1 MSDPMTSVEIEDVL
15 SSIRRLVSE
24 DLRPAARAPG
34 RGASGDPLVL
44 TPALRVVTEGE
55 GAEDGWTEVAAPAS
69 PNTLSAAAPVP
80 EAPGLGL
87 SNVEESAWEESELAD
102 GGWALPDLAALR
114 RNPEARLIET
124 AREAARPHRFTL
136 TQAMAVPPAAL
147 APEPEVHE
155 PEATES
161 GATESGAVESDAVEP
176 PVDAFLLPDGAG
188 ETAAFPGG
196 ESFDPAEAEF
206 LEAEPEAADGPDL
219 DPDAL
224 ADLAAQAFNDS
235 DLMPD
240 DILSD
245 GPEMTY
251 DEDLLRDLVRDL
263 IREELAGDLGEKITR
278 NIRKLVRAEIA
289 QALAARALD

>member
-1 MSDPMTSVEIEDVL
+1 MADPMTSVEIEDVL

-24 DLRPAARAPG
+24 DLRPAARMPVS
-34 RGASGDPLVL
+34 GASGDPLVL

-55 GAEDGWTEVAAPAS
+55 RPEDGWTEVAAPISPAQVSETSAS
-69 PNTLSAAAPVP
+69 QSPAVQSPVSSLQHRAP
-80 EAPGLGL
+80 LGP
-87 SNVEESAWEESELAD
+87 VDAEESAWEESELAD

-124 AREAARPHRFTL
+124 AREAARPHRITL
-136 TQAMAVPPAAL
+136 TQAMAVPPAAS
-147 APEPEVHE
+147 ASNP
-155 PEATES
+155 
-161 GATESGAVESDAVEP
+161 GAVEP
-176 PVDAFLLPDGAG
+176 PVDAFLLPG
-188 ETAAFPGG
+188 EGLEAAAFPGG

-206 LEAEPEAADGPDL
+206 VEGGPARADADGHALDL
-219 DPDAL
+219 DPDTL
-224 ADLAAQAFNDS
+224 TDLAAEAFGDS

-240 DILSD
+240 DLMPD